1 MVDKAICRA
10 VMAGYGFITCHFWFN
25 SLGQLF
31 AKLHPPL
38 VIGVDVPDD
47 ALGEDLHLVHGEE
60 RPQSEGGHPVHH
72 DAVGRP
78 VAGKLLV
85 GSDAGDVGL

>member
-1 MVDKAICRA
+1 
-10 VMAGYGFITCHFWFN
+10 MAGHGAVPGHLWLDGLC
-25 SLGQLF
+25 QLL
-31 AKLHPPL
+31 AELHAPL
-38 VIGVDVPDD
+38 VVGVDVPDD

-60 RPQSEGGHPVHH
+60 RTQSEGGHPVHH

>member
-1 MVDKAICRA
+1 MASHGAISGHLWLNGLC
-10 VMAGYGFITCHFWFN
+10 
-25 SLGQLF
+25 QLL
-31 AKLHPPL
+31 AKLHSPL
-38 VIGVDVPDD
+38 VVRVDVPDD
-47 ALGEDLHLVHGEE
+47 TLGEDLHLVHGEE